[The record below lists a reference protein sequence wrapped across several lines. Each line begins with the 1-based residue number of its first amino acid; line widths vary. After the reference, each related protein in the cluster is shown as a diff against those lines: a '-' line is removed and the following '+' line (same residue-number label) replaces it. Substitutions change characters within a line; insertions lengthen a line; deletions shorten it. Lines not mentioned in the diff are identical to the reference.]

1 MSSTKTNIAQGRWR
15 SWSAPSVLL
24 LIALLLA
31 TVAVPESA
39 RAGELEYQECIRQ
52 LCTSYGIDEH
62 NCTTQEVCLREL
74 NGPSNTR
81 PQAPVPVLY
90 GAIAVETDSLIFAY
104 VKDAASREAAEQG
117 ALASCRKA
125 GGTGPG
131 CEIAVWGHNTCL
143 ALATSA
149 GGRSGNT
156 WGYAWSDDGWVS
168 KRDAVQACSKEGGT
182 SCKVAV
188 SFCTG

>member
-1 MSSTKTNIAQGRWR
+1 MSKIC
-15 SWSAPSVLL
+15 
-24 LIALLLA
+24 ALSLVAVLLA
-31 TVAVPESA
+31 TVALPESA
-39 RAGELEYQECIRQ
+39 RAGEFEYQECIRQ
-52 LCTSYGIDEH
+52 LCTSYGIDDN
-62 NCTTQEVCLREL
+62 NCATQEVCLREL
-74 NGPSNTR
+74 NGPSSTI
-81 PQAPVPVLY
+81 PQAPVPVRY
-90 GAIAVETDSLIFAY
+90 GAIAVETNSLIFGY
-104 VKDAASREAAEQG
+104 VKDVASREEAEQG
-117 ALASCRKA
+117 ALEHCRK
-125 GGTGPG
+125 GGGSASG

-168 KRDAVQACSKEGGT
+168 RRDAVQACSKEGGT